1 MQIPAGT
8 VIAAKALI
16 FDMDGTLVDSTPVIA
31 GLWRRWAARHGVDP
45 VEVLAASPGRR
56 AIETVRMFAPLGIDA
71 PREAAALARAAA
83 EETEGLAAV
92 PGAVDLLRS
101 IQRTDWAVVTSAER
115 TLALRWLRAVGLP
128 TPDVLVAAEDVAV
141 GKPDP
146 EGYLRAAERLGVH
159 PSEAVVFEDAPS
171 GLAAGRASGATVVA
185 LTTTLHPADLD
196 DYRWIRDFSGV
207 VFGQEGGGALTFSS
221 ATG

>member
-56 AIETVRMFAPLGIDA
+56 AIETVRIFAPLGIDA
-71 PREAAALARAAA
+71 PAEAAALARAAA
-83 EETEGLAAV
+83 EETEGLTAV
-92 PGAVDLLRS
+92 PGAVNLLRS
-101 IQRTDWAVVTSAER
+101 VQRTGWAVVTSAER

-128 TPDVLVAAEDVAV
+128 TPDVLVAAEDVTA

-146 EGYLRAAERLGVH
+146 EGYLRAAGHLGVH
-159 PSEAVVFEDAPS
+159 PSEVVVFEDAPS
-171 GLAAGRASGATVVA
+171 GFAAGRASGATVIA
-185 LTTTLHPADLD
+185 LATTLHSADLD
-196 DYRWIRDFSGV
+196 GYDWIRDFSGV
-207 VFGQEGGGALTFSS
+207 TFGPEGGGVLTFST
-221 ATG
+221 ACG